1 MTDVSIEIKG
11 KKLKLEFGLSLFRIL
26 GRKWQLPGV
35 NEVIQKMAVTFN
47 NTEKNLSF
55 DQLDVLEDILN
66 AAIENGDNTI
76 DVSQLKVVDEF
87 FKNPKAMELLTQS
100 LMDSIPKAD
109 PDDTDGS
116 QGKPKVVKATKAKRN

>member
-1 MTDVSIEIKG
+1 
-11 KKLKLEFGLSLFRIL
+11 
-26 GRKWQLPGV
+26 
-35 NEVIQKMAVTFN
+35 MAVTRCEWSDPKNGSHFN

-87 FKNPKAMELLTQS
+87 
-100 LMDSIPKAD
+100 
-109 PDDTDGS
+109 
-116 QGKPKVVKATKAKRN
+116 